1 MKVAIELEIMPMG
14 DFIQA
19 MFAWIGPAI
28 GIAIAGSIA
37 FLFLKACLKW
47 VKIL

>member
-1 MKVAIELEIMPMG
+1 VQVAIELVIVPVG
-14 DFIQA
+14 DFIQ
-19 MFAWIGPAI
+19 MIFEWIGPVI

-47 VKIL
+47 IKIL